1 MQDQNKYD
9 QMLQMFRQW
18 QQSGK
23 SQRKFAAENKLNYY
37 TFRYWVE
44 KFGKKDDSP
53 GFVQL
58 NSRTNSKNSLCVRF
72 PNGIE
77 IYLPAGTPAK
87 TILQLIRY

>member
-1 MQDQNKYD
+1 
-9 QMLQMFRQW
+9 MLQLVRQW

-23 SQRKFAAENKLNYY
+23 SQRTFAAENKLNYY

-44 KFGKKDDSP
+44 KLGEKDDNP

-58 NSRTNSKNSLCVRF
+58 NSRAGKRNSLCVRF

-77 IYLPAGTPAK
+77 IYLPAGTPVK

>member
-1 MQDQNKYD
+1 
-9 QMLQMFRQW
+9 MLQLVRQW

-23 SQRKFAAENKLNYY
+23 SQRAYAADNNINYY
-37 TFRYWVE
+37 TFRYWVY
-44 KFGKKDDSP
+44 KCLGKESGA
-53 GFVQL
+53 GFIQL
-58 NSRTNSKNSLCVRF
+58 NTRSNGRNSLCVRY